1 LQAGLFRFGKWRNT
15 MTSAKFVFG
24 ILLLLIS
31 VFGAGLLHGAS
42 VPGDQSNIA
51 AAGSSQQAGVH
62 ETWSGTF
69 RSRYSD
75 IAPFAITVVISS
87 DASGNLIGSASII
100 SDCLKD
106 ADLQVTID
114 GSNVTVAGSD
124 QDGDTVT
131 FQGTIDKT
139 GTLVPLHYIINGS
152 ASGRCEVDDG
162 TGSARKQ

>member
-1 LQAGLFRFGKWRNT
+1 MTRTKFSLGVLF
-15 MTSAKFVFG
+15 
-24 ILLLLIS
+24 LLIS
-31 VFGAGLLHGAS
+31 IFGAGLLHGAS
-42 VPGDQSNIA
+42 LPGDQNNIA
-51 AAGSSQQAGVH
+51 AAGSLQQAAAQ
-62 ETWSGTF
+62 EAWSGTF

-75 IAPFAITVVISS
+75 IAPFTITVVISS
-87 DASGNLIGSASII
+87 DASGNLIGKASII

-106 ADLQVTID
+106 ADLQVTVD

-162 TGSARKQ
+162 AGSARKQ

>member
-1 LQAGLFRFGKWRNT
+1 MTRTKFASGVLF
-15 MTSAKFVFG
+15 
-24 ILLLLIS
+24 LLIS
-31 VFGAGLLHGAS
+31 IFGAGLLHGAS
-42 VPGDQSNIA
+42 VPGNQSNIA
-51 AAGSSQQAGVH
+51 AAGSSQQAAAPG
-62 ETWSGTF
+62 TWSGAF

-75 IAPFAITVVISS
+75 IAPLTIIAVINP
-87 DASGNLIGSASII
+87 DASGHLIGKSSII

-106 ADLQVTID
+106 ADLQVTVN
-114 GSNVTVAGSD
+114 GSNVTIAGID

-139 GTLVPLHYIINGS
+139 GTLLTSHYIINGS

>member
-1 LQAGLFRFGKWRNT
+1 
-15 MTSAKFVFG
+15 MTSEKFVFG
-24 ILLLLIS
+24 IPFLLIS

-51 AAGSSQQAGVH
+51 AAGSSQQADAHG
-62 ETWSGTF
+62 TWSGAF

-75 IAPFAITVVISS
+75 IAPITIIAVINP
-87 DASGNLIGSASII
+87 DASGHLIGKSSII

-106 ADLQVTID
+106 ADLQVTVD